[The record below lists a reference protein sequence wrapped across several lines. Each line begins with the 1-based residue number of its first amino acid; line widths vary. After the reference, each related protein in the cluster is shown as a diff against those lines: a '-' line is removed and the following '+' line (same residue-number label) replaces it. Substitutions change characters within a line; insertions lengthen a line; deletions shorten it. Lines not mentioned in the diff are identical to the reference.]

1 LRAAQYQ
8 PTSGPRDG
16 LFQRQKGC
24 KETVFEYHEKIENRA
39 EAEIFNRF
47 VTSYRT
53 TRIPWT
59 SIYDTAQIIKGY
71 EKGPLLV
78 DIGGSR
84 GDDLQCFKLAHPGYE
99 AQLFLED
106 MPTVLGTATCDSGI
120 RRIPHDFFRPQPIRG
135 ARAYYL
141 HSILHDW
148 NREEDV
154 LRILRHVKD
163 AMIPGYSKLLVNDIM
178 MPGRGATRLQTS
190 VDMQMWVMASARERT
205 EDEFGQIFV
214 KAGLEIVKIWRN
226 PMSVTSIFELAVR
239 SL

>member
-1 LRAAQYQ
+1 MRAAHYQ
-8 PTSGPRDG
+8 TTSDPRDG

-24 KETVFEYHEKIENRA
+24 KETVFEYHEKIENQA
-39 EAEIFNRF
+39 EAEIFNKF
-47 VTSYRT
+47 VASYRT

-59 SIYDTAQIIKGY
+59 SIYETEQIIEGY

-78 DIGGSR
+78 DIGGSQ
-84 GDDLQCFKLAHPGYE
+84 GDDLQCFKQAHPGNE

-106 MPTVLGTATCDSGI
+106 MPSVLEKATCDPVI
-120 RRIPHDFFRPQPIRG
+120 QRIPHNFFEPQPIKG

-148 NREEDV
+148 SREEDV
-154 LRILRHVKD
+154 LKILRHIRD

-178 MPGRGATRLQTS
+178 MPGCGATRLQTS
-190 VDMQMWVMASARERT
+190 VDMQMWVMTSARERT